1 MEWAVRGACR
11 RNAEQM
17 FAEGAAQ
24 NGAKSVCYGCPV
36 RVECL
41 SYALDQRME
50 HGVWGGMT
58 ERERRALLRRHPG
71 VSSWRQVLEQAY
83 AGHEAAGREAAA
95 RDLASRLGQRG
106 PEAAA

>member
-1 MEWAVRGACR
+1 MRGACR

-24 NGAKSVCYGCPV
+24 NGAKSVCYRCPV
-36 RVECL
+36 RMECL

-50 HGVWGGMT
+50 YGVWGGMT

-71 VSSWRQVLEQAY
+71 VSSWRQVLEKAY
-83 AGHEAAGREAAA
+83 AGHEAAEREAAA
-95 RDLASRLGQRG
+95 RDIAARLEHRG
-106 PEAAA
+106 PEAA